1 MNPFHLIKN
10 FRIRYKLLF
19 IYSSIFMIIISMGS
33 MIIYST
39 VKKTVTANIES
50 ELKNSTAAIQNM
62 VRTAVSVSI
71 KNHLR
76 AAAEKNHDII
86 QHLYDQYQ
94 RGDLSELA
102 AKQKAAEIILCQKV
116 GTTGYICIIGK
127 DGKTI
132 KHPKLPEGQ
141 DLSMHGFVQEMI
153 KTQNG
158 YIEYYWK
165 NPDEDKPMAKAL
177 YVMLFEPWDWL
188 ITVSSYREEFIK
200 LVNVNDFKQSVLSL
214 KFGKTGYAYV
224 LDTTGNI
231 IIHPKLEGTNLLAT
245 RDMPDQFFK
254 EMLKRKNGKMI
265 YSWKNPQERR
275 FRKKLV
281 LFNHIPEY
289 DWIVASSSYLNEFY
303 SPMETIRNF
312 IVFISIASLVI
323 FIPVTFV
330 LSATITRPLRELMT
344 RFNQDI
350 MDGFSDRL
358 VQMDSHDEVGQLT
371 FYYNSFMDKLE
382 KYSRD
387 LQDQIRETQVAQ
399 EALKINEEKY
409 RSVMEA
415 TPDPI
420 IVYDMKGLVTYL
432 NPAFTNVF
440 GWSLDEC
447 TGRKMDHFV
456 PEDHWDE
463 THKGIQAMTSGL
475 MLPIT
480 ETRRLTKAG
489 KLIDVS
495 IRGSVYCDE
504 TGEMLGSVVT
514 HRDVSELK
522 RLEKQIMET
531 GEIERRK
538 IGHDLHDDLC
548 PHLIGIEGLSK
559 VLYRKLDSND
569 PSAAALTSQITELIK
584 EATIKTRQLARGL
597 CPVYF
602 NHGLE
607 SSLEELVANIQNL
620 FRVNCS
626 LSIDAPSD
634 IDNHLIIT
642 HLYHIAQEA
651 AHNAIKHGQADRVEI
666 RMTGTRDKGLA
677 LTVSD
682 NGRGF
687 DPDRA
692 SDGMGLRIMQHRA
705 KMIDCSFSIRSQ
717 LSSQDSLFSTRV
729 CVELPATIAS
739 AEYK

>member
-432 NPAFTNVF
+432 NPAFTEVF
-440 GWSLDEC
+440 GWRAEEIL
-447 TGRKMDHFV
+447 GHKLDHFV
-456 PEDHWDE
+456 PPE
-463 THKGIQAMTSGL
+463 TWE
-475 MLPIT
+475 
-480 ETRRLTKAG
+480 ETRRGLSIITAG
-489 KLIDVS
+489 RPLSSVETRRYVKSGNTIDVS
-495 IRGSVYCDE
+495 IRGAVYKDRS
-504 TGEMLGSVVT
+504 GKPVGSVII
-514 HRDVSELK
+514 HRDVTELK
-522 RLEKQIMET
+522 KLEKQLLDV
-531 GEIERRK
+531 GDKERQK
-538 IGHDLHDDLC
+538 IGQDLHDDLC
-548 PHLIGIEGLSK
+548 PHLIGIEGFTR
-559 VLYRKLDSND
+559 VLAAKAADSAPGIGD
-569 PSAAALTSQITELIK
+569 LARRIAGLIK
-584 EATIKTRQLARGL
+584 EAISKSRSLARGL
-597 CPVYF
+597 CPVYLVD
-602 NHGLE
+602 HGLE
-607 SSLEELVANIQNL
+607 FSLRELATNTKSVFDQPCRFTCAQSVTLRDNTLSTHI
-620 FRVNCS
+620 FR
-626 LSIDAPSD
+626 
-634 IDNHLIIT
+634 
-642 HLYHIAQEA
+642 IAQEA
-651 AHNAIKHGQADRVEI
+651 VHNAARHAGADMIDLHLAVVGGTLELTI
-666 RMTGTRDKGLA
+666 RDDGDGDFEA
-677 LTVSD
+677 VG
-682 NGRGF
+682 N
-687 DPDRA
+687 A
-692 SDGMGLRIMQHRA
+692 GMGLRIMAYRA
-705 KMIDCSFSIRSQ
+705 KMIGAALDIKARPGTGTQVQ
-717 LSSQDSLFSTRV
+717 LM
-729 CVELPATIAS
+729 LPLPPDNAGDNAD
-739 AEYK
+739 ARG